1 MVFPVKQVDTDTV
14 FRLMAKKFKITLAQ
28 LNPTVGD
35 LDGNYEAAVEA
46 WKKAKEA
53 GSDLVAFTELFITGY
68 NTQDLIKKP
77 SFCKVA
83 QEKIT
88 QLAKT
93 CAKGPAIAIGG
104 PAYIEKKLYNA
115 YYILIDGKV
124 ANIIMKHHLPNQN
137 VFDEKRIFD
146 EGEISGPYQ
155 VGPIRIGSPICE
167 DAWHSDVTETLAE
180 TGAQL
185 LLVPNGSPYFNG
197 KNDVRLNKMVS
208 RVVETNL
215 PLIYLNMVGAQDD
228 QVFDGGTF
236 ALNRGG
242 DLAIKLPLFEECL
255 EQIVLEETDTGWCI
269 TNGHLSKVSCGK
281 ELDYYAMVM
290 GLKDYCR
297 KSGFERVLLG
307 LSGGIDSALVA
318 VIASDAL
325 GSTNVR
331 SIMLPSPY
339 TSDTSLIDAAHLA
352 ENLGCQSDTLS
363 ITESLNSIEETLST
377 MFEGHDTDL
386 TEENIQSR
394 LRGLLLMAVSNKFGE
409 MLLTTG
415 NKSEVSVGYSTIYGD
430 MAGGFNP
437 IKDLYKTR
445 VFEIAKWRNQ
455 NHRSWMKGP
464 SGMIIPENIIS
475 KAPTAELRPNQKDSD
490 SLPDYPVL
498 DAILTILIDEDG
510 SIEDCLKE
518 GYEKTDV
525 IKVEKLIYSS
535 EYKRFQSAPGT
546 RLTQRAFWLD
556 RRYPIVNKWHTKK

>member
-1 MVFPVKQVDTDTV
+1 
-14 FRLMAKKFKITLAQ
+14 MAKKFQITLAQ

-35 LDGNYEAAVEA
+35 LEGNYKVAIEA
-46 WKKAKEA
+46 WEQAQKM
-53 GSDLVAFTELFITGY
+53 GSDLIAFTELFITGY

-77 SFCKVA
+77 SFFKAA
-83 QEKIT
+83 QDQILK
-88 QLAKT
+88 LAKN
-93 CAKGPAIAIGG
+93 CKNGPAIAIGG
-104 PAYIEKKLYNA
+104 PAYLKGKLYNA
-115 YYILIDGKV
+115 YYILADGNV
-124 ANIIMKHHLPNQN
+124 ADVIMKHHLPNQN

-155 VGPIRIGSPICE
+155 IGPIRIGSPICE
-167 DAWHSDVTETLAE
+167 DAWHSDVSETLSE

-185 LLVPNGSPYFNG
+185 LLVPNGSPYYNG
-197 KNDVRLNKMVS
+197 KNDVRLNKMVA

-242 DLAIKLPLFEECL
+242 SLAIKLPLFEEAL
-255 EQIVLEETDTGWCI
+255 EHIVLEETDIGWNI
-269 TNGHLSKVSCGK
+269 IKGDLAKVPCDK
-281 ELDYYAMVM
+281 EVNYHAMVM
-290 GLKDYCR
+290 GLRDYCK
-297 KSGFERVLLG
+297 KSGFEKVVLG

-318 VIASDAL
+318 VIASDAI
-325 GSTNVR
+325 GSANVR

-339 TSDTSLIDAAHLA
+339 TSQTSLIDATDLV
-352 ENLGCQSDTLS
+352 ENLGCKSDTLP
-363 ITESLNSIEETLST
+363 INDSLTAIDKTLSST
-377 MFEGHDTDL
+377 FEGRKIDL

-437 IKDLYKTR
+437 IKDLYKTK
-445 VFEIAKWRNQ
+445 VFEISKWRNK
-455 NHRSWMKGP
+455 NHRPWMKGP
-464 SGMIIPENIIS
+464 SGSIIPDSIIT

-498 DAILTILIDEDG
+498 DAILTILVDEDG
-510 SIEDCLKE
+510 STNDCLKA
-518 GYEKTDV
+518 GYNKSDV
-525 IKVEKLIYSS
+525 SKVEKLLYES

-546 RLTQRAFWLD
+546 RLSQRAFWLD
-556 RRYPIVNKWHTKK
+556 RRYPIVNKWRDK

>member
-1 MVFPVKQVDTDTV
+1 
-14 FRLMAKKFKITLAQ
+14 MAKKFQITVAQ

-35 LDGNYEAAVEA
+35 LEGNYKVALEA
-46 WKKAKEA
+46 WEKAQRV
-53 GSDLVAFTELFITGY
+53 GSDLIAFTELFITGY

-77 SFCKVA
+77 SFFKAA
-83 QEKIT
+83 QDQILK
-88 QLAKT
+88 LAKT
-93 CAKGPAIAIGG
+93 CKNGPAIAIGG
-104 PAYIEKKLYNA
+104 PAYLKGKLYNA
-115 YYILIDGKV
+115 YYILADGNV
-124 ANIIMKHHLPNQN
+124 ANVIMKHHLPNQN

-155 VGPIRIGSPICE
+155 IGPIRIGSPICE
-167 DAWHSDVTETLAE
+167 DAWHSDVSETLSE

-185 LLVPNGSPYFNG
+185 LLVPNGSPYYNG
-197 KNDVRLNKMVS
+197 KNDVRLNKMVA

-242 DLAIKLPLFEECL
+242 SLAIKLPLFEEAL
-255 EQIVLEETDTGWCI
+255 EHIVLEETDIGWKI
-269 TNGHLSKVSCGK
+269 IKGELAKVPCDK
-281 ELDYYAMVM
+281 ELDYHAMVM
-290 GLKDYCR
+290 GLRDYCK
-297 KSGFERVLLG
+297 KSGFEKVVLG

-318 VIASDAL
+318 VIASDAI
-325 GSTNVR
+325 GSANVR

-339 TSDTSLIDAAHLA
+339 TSQTSLIDATDLV
-352 ENLGCQSDTLS
+352 ENLGCKSDTLP
-363 ITESLNSIEETLST
+363 INDSLTAIDKTLSST
-377 MFEGHDTDL
+377 FEGRKIDL

-437 IKDLYKTR
+437 IKDLYKTK
-445 VFEIAKWRNQ
+445 VFEISKWRNK
-455 NHRSWMKGP
+455 NHRPWMKGP
-464 SGMIIPENIIS
+464 PGSIIPDSIIT

-490 SLPDYPVL
+490 SLPDYPDL
-498 DAILTILIDEDG
+498 DAILTILVDEDG
-510 SIEDCLKE
+510 STSDCLKA
-518 GYEKTDV
+518 GYKKSDV
-525 IKVEKLIYSS
+525 SKVEKLLYGS

-546 RLTQRAFWLD
+546 RLSQRAFWLD
-556 RRYPIVNKWHTKK
+556 RRYPIVNKWRDK

>member
-1 MVFPVKQVDTDTV
+1 
-14 FRLMAKKFKITLAQ
+14 MAKKFQITLAQ

-35 LDGNYEAAVEA
+35 LEGNYKVALEA
-46 WKKAKEA
+46 WEKAQRV
-53 GSDLVAFTELFITGY
+53 GSDLIAFTELFITGY

-77 SFCKVA
+77 SFFKAA
-83 QEKIT
+83 QDQILK
-88 QLAKT
+88 LAKT
-93 CAKGPAIAIGG
+93 CKNGPAIAIGG
-104 PAYIEKKLYNA
+104 PAYLKGKLYNA
-115 YYILIDGKV
+115 YYILADGNV
-124 ANIIMKHHLPNQN
+124 ANVIMKHHLPNQN

-155 VGPIRIGSPICE
+155 IGPIRIGSPICE
-167 DAWHSDVTETLAE
+167 DAWHSDVSETLSE

-185 LLVPNGSPYFNG
+185 LLVPNGSPYYNG
-197 KNDVRLNKMVS
+197 KNDVRLNKMVA

-242 DLAIKLPLFEECL
+242 SLAIKLPLFEEAL
-255 EQIVLEETDTGWCI
+255 EHIVLEETDIGWNI
-269 TNGHLSKVSCGK
+269 IKGELAKVPCDK
-281 ELDYYAMVM
+281 ELDYHAMVM
-290 GLKDYCR
+290 GLRDYCK
-297 KSGFERVLLG
+297 KSGFEKVVLG

-318 VIASDAL
+318 VIASDAI
-325 GSTNVR
+325 GSANVR

-339 TSDTSLIDAAHLA
+339 TSQTSLIDATDLV
-352 ENLGCQSDTLS
+352 ENLGCKSDTLP
-363 ITESLNSIEETLST
+363 INDSLTAIDKTLSN
-377 MFEGHDTDL
+377 MFEGRKIDL

-437 IKDLYKTR
+437 IKDLYKTK
-445 VFEIAKWRNQ
+445 VFEISKWRNK
-455 NHRSWMKGP
+455 NHRPWMKGP
-464 SGMIIPENIIS
+464 PGSIIPDSIIT

-498 DAILTILIDEDG
+498 DAILTILVDEDG
-510 SIEDCLKE
+510 STNDCLKA
-518 GYEKTDV
+518 GYNKSDV
-525 IKVEKLIYSS
+525 SKVEKLLYES

-546 RLTQRAFWLD
+546 RLSQRAFWLD
-556 RRYPIVNKWHTKK
+556 RRYPIVNKWRDK

>member
-1 MVFPVKQVDTDTV
+1 
-14 FRLMAKKFKITLAQ
+14 MAKKFQITLAQ

-35 LDGNYEAAVEA
+35 LEGNYKVALEA
-46 WKKAKEA
+46 WKKAQRV
-53 GSDLVAFTELFITGY
+53 GSDLIAFTELFITGY

-77 SFCKVA
+77 SFFKAA
-83 QEKIT
+83 QDQILK
-88 QLAKT
+88 LAKT
-93 CAKGPAIAIGG
+93 CKNGPAIAIGG
-104 PAYIEKKLYNA
+104 PAYLKGKLYNA
-115 YYILIDGKV
+115 YYILADGNV
-124 ANIIMKHHLPNQN
+124 ANVIMKHHLPNQN

-155 VGPIRIGSPICE
+155 IGPIRIGSPICE
-167 DAWHSDVTETLAE
+167 DAWHSDVSETLSE

-185 LLVPNGSPYFNG
+185 LLVPNGSPYYNG
-197 KNDVRLNKMVS
+197 KNDVRLNKMVA

-242 DLAIKLPLFEECL
+242 SLAIKLPLFEEAL
-255 EQIVLEETDTGWCI
+255 EHIVLEETDIGWNI
-269 TNGHLSKVSCGK
+269 IKGELAKVPCDK
-281 ELDYYAMVM
+281 ELDYHAMVM
-290 GLKDYCR
+290 GLRDYCK
-297 KSGFERVLLG
+297 KSGFEKVVLG

-318 VIASDAL
+318 VIASDAI
-325 GSTNVR
+325 GSANVR

-339 TSDTSLIDAAHLA
+339 TSQTSLIDATDLV
-352 ENLGCQSDTLS
+352 ENLGCKSDTLP
-363 ITESLNSIEETLST
+363 INDSLTAIDKTLSST
-377 MFEGHDTDL
+377 FEGRKIDL

-437 IKDLYKTR
+437 IKDLYKTK
-445 VFEIAKWRNQ
+445 VFEISKWRNK
-455 NHRSWMKGP
+455 NHRPWMKGP
-464 SGMIIPENIIS
+464 PGSIIPDSIIT

-490 SLPDYPVL
+490 SLPDYPDL
-498 DAILTILIDEDG
+498 DAILTILVDEDG
-510 SIEDCLKE
+510 STSDCLKA
-518 GYEKTDV
+518 GYKKSDV
-525 IKVEKLIYSS
+525 SKVEKLLYGS

-546 RLTQRAFWLD
+546 RLSQRAFWLD
-556 RRYPIVNKWHTKK
+556 RRYPIVNKWRDK

>member
-1 MVFPVKQVDTDTV
+1 
-14 FRLMAKKFKITLAQ
+14 MAKKFQITLAQ

-35 LDGNYEAAVEA
+35 LEGNYKVALEA
-46 WKKAKEA
+46 WEKAQRV
-53 GSDLVAFTELFITGY
+53 GSDLIAFTELFITGY

-77 SFCKVA
+77 SFFNAA
-83 QEKIT
+83 QDQILK
-88 QLAKT
+88 LAKT
-93 CAKGPAIAIGG
+93 CKNGPAIAIGG
-104 PAYIEKKLYNA
+104 PAYLKGKLYNA
-115 YYILIDGKV
+115 YYILADGNV
-124 ANIIMKHHLPNQN
+124 ANVIMKHHLPNQN

-155 VGPIRIGSPICE
+155 IGPIRIGSPICE
-167 DAWHSDVTETLAE
+167 DAWHSDVSETLSE

-185 LLVPNGSPYFNG
+185 LLVPNGSPYYNG
-197 KNDVRLNKMVS
+197 KNDVRLNKMVA

-242 DLAIKLPLFEECL
+242 SLAIKLPLFEEAL
-255 EQIVLEETDTGWCI
+255 EHIVLEETDIGWNI
-269 TNGHLSKVSCGK
+269 IKGELAKVPCDK
-281 ELDYYAMVM
+281 ELDYHAMVM
-290 GLKDYCR
+290 GLRDYCK
-297 KSGFERVLLG
+297 KSGFEKVVLG

-318 VIASDAL
+318 VIASDAI
-325 GSTNVR
+325 GSANVR

-339 TSDTSLIDAAHLA
+339 TSQTSLIDATDLV
-352 ENLGCQSDTLS
+352 ENLGCKSDTLP
-363 ITESLNSIEETLST
+363 INDSLTAIDKTLSST
-377 MFEGHDTDL
+377 FEGRKIDL

-437 IKDLYKTR
+437 IKDLYKTK
-445 VFEIAKWRNQ
+445 VFEISKWRNK
-455 NHRSWMKGP
+455 NHRPWMKGP
-464 SGMIIPENIIS
+464 PGSIIPESIIT

-490 SLPDYPVL
+490 SLPDYPDL
-498 DAILTILIDEDG
+498 DAILTILVDEDG
-510 SIEDCLKE
+510 STSDCLKA
-518 GYEKTDV
+518 GYKKSDV
-525 IKVEKLIYSS
+525 SKVEKLLYGS

-546 RLTQRAFWLD
+546 RLSQRAFWLD
-556 RRYPIVNKWHTKK
+556 RRYPIVNKWRDK

>member
-1 MVFPVKQVDTDTV
+1 MDHVTV
-14 FRLMAKKFKITLAQ
+14 VSELMAKKFQITLAQ

-35 LDGNYEAAVEA
+35 LEGNYKVAFEA
-46 WKKAKEA
+46 WEQAQKM
-53 GSDLVAFTELFITGY
+53 GSDLIAFTELFITGY

-77 SFCKVA
+77 SFFKAA
-83 QEKIT
+83 QDQIL
-88 QLAKT
+88 QLAKA
-93 CAKGPAIAIGG
+93 CRKGPAIAIGG
-104 PAYIEKKLYNA
+104 PAYIEDKLYNA
-115 YYILIDGKV
+115 YYILVDGNI
-124 ANIIMKHHLPNQN
+124 ANVIMKHHLPNQN

-155 VGPIRIGSPICE
+155 IGPIRIGSPICE
-167 DAWHSDVTETLAE
+167 DAWHSDVSETLSE
-180 TGAQL
+180 TGAQV
-185 LLVPNGSPYFNG
+185 LLVPNGSPYYNG
-197 KNDVRLNKMVS
+197 KNDVRLNKMVA

-242 DLAIKLPLFEECL
+242 SLAIKLPLFEEAL
-255 EQIVLEETDTGWCI
+255 EHIVLEDTDIGWKI
-269 TNGHLSKVSCGK
+269 IKGELAKVPCDK
-281 ELDYYAMVM
+281 ELDYHAMVM
-290 GLKDYCR
+290 GLRDYCK
-297 KSGFERVLLG
+297 KSGFEKVVLG

-318 VIASDAL
+318 VIASDAI
-325 GSTNVR
+325 GSANVR

-339 TSDTSLIDAAHLA
+339 TSQTSLIDATDLV
-352 ENLGCQSDTLS
+352 ENLGCKSDTLP
-363 ITESLNSIEETLST
+363 INDSLTAIDKTLSST
-377 MFEGHDTDL
+377 FEGRKIDL

-437 IKDLYKTR
+437 IKDLYKTK
-445 VFEIAKWRNQ
+445 VFEISKWRNK

-464 SGMIIPENIIS
+464 PGSIIPDNIIT

-490 SLPDYPVL
+490 SLPDYPDL
-498 DAILTILIDEDG
+498 DAILTILVDEDG
-510 SIEDCLKE
+510 STSDCLKA
-518 GYEKTDV
+518 GYKKSDV
-525 IKVEKLIYSS
+525 SKVEKLLYGS

-546 RLTQRAFWLD
+546 RLSQRAFWLD
-556 RRYPIVNKWHTKK
+556 RRYPIVNKWRDK

>member
-1 MVFPVKQVDTDTV
+1 
-14 FRLMAKKFKITLAQ
+14 MAKKFQITLAQ

-35 LDGNYEAAVEA
+35 LEGNYKVALEA
-46 WKKAKEA
+46 WEKAQRV
-53 GSDLVAFTELFITGY
+53 GSDLIAFTELFITGY

-77 SFCKVA
+77 SFFKAA
-83 QEKIT
+83 QDQILK
-88 QLAKT
+88 LAKT
-93 CAKGPAIAIGG
+93 CKNGPAIAIGG
-104 PAYIEKKLYNA
+104 PAYLKGKLYNA
-115 YYILIDGKV
+115 YYILADGNV
-124 ANIIMKHHLPNQN
+124 ANVIMKHHLPNQN

-155 VGPIRIGSPICE
+155 IGPIRIGSPICE
-167 DAWHSDVTETLAE
+167 DAWHSDVSETLSE

-185 LLVPNGSPYFNG
+185 LLVPNGSPYYNG
-197 KNDVRLNKMVS
+197 KNDVRLNKMVA

-242 DLAIKLPLFEECL
+242 SLAIKLPFFEEAL
-255 EQIVLEETDTGWCI
+255 KHIVLEETDIGWKI
-269 TNGHLSKVSCGK
+269 IKGELAKVPCDK
-281 ELDYYAMVM
+281 ELDYHAMVM
-290 GLKDYCR
+290 GLRDYCK
-297 KSGFERVLLG
+297 KSGFEKVVLG

-318 VIASDAL
+318 VIASDAI
-325 GSTNVR
+325 GSANVR

-339 TSDTSLIDAAHLA
+339 TSQTSLIDATDLV
-352 ENLGCQSDTLS
+352 ENLGCKSDTLP
-363 ITESLNSIEETLST
+363 INDSLTAIDKTLSST
-377 MFEGHDTDL
+377 FEGRKIDL

-437 IKDLYKTR
+437 IKDLYKTK
-445 VFEIAKWRNQ
+445 VFEISKWRNK
-455 NHRSWMKGP
+455 NHRPWMKGP
-464 SGMIIPENIIS
+464 PGSIIPDSIIT

-490 SLPDYPVL
+490 SLPDYPDL
-498 DAILTILIDEDG
+498 DAILTILVDEDG
-510 SIEDCLKE
+510 STSDCLKA
-518 GYEKTDV
+518 GYKKSDV
-525 IKVEKLIYSS
+525 SKVEKLLYGS

-546 RLTQRAFWLD
+546 RLSQRAFWLD
-556 RRYPIVNKWHTKK
+556 RRYPIVNKWRDK

>member
-1 MVFPVKQVDTDTV
+1 
-14 FRLMAKKFKITLAQ
+14 MAKKFQITLAQ

-35 LDGNYEAAVEA
+35 LEGNYKVALEA
-46 WKKAKEA
+46 WEKAQRV
-53 GSDLVAFTELFITGY
+53 GSDLIAFTELFITGY

-77 SFCKVA
+77 SFFKA
-83 QEKIT
+83 AHDQILK
-88 QLAKT
+88 LAKT
-93 CAKGPAIAIGG
+93 CKNGPAIAIGG
-104 PAYIEKKLYNA
+104 PAYLKGKLYNA
-115 YYILIDGKV
+115 YYILADGNV
-124 ANIIMKHHLPNQN
+124 ANVIMKHHLPNQN

-155 VGPIRIGSPICE
+155 IGPIRIGSPICE
-167 DAWHSDVTETLAE
+167 DAWHSDVSETLSE

-185 LLVPNGSPYFNG
+185 LLVPNGSPYYNG
-197 KNDVRLNKMVS
+197 KNDVRLNKMVA

-242 DLAIKLPLFEECL
+242 SLAIKLPLFEEAL
-255 EQIVLEETDTGWCI
+255 EHIVLEETDIGWNI
-269 TNGHLSKVSCGK
+269 IKGELAKVPCDK
-281 ELDYYAMVM
+281 ELDYHAMVM
-290 GLKDYCR
+290 GLRDYCK
-297 KSGFERVLLG
+297 KSGFEKVVLG

-318 VIASDAL
+318 VIASDAI
-325 GSTNVR
+325 GSANVR

-339 TSDTSLIDAAHLA
+339 TSQTSLIDATDLV
-352 ENLGCQSDTLS
+352 ENLGCKSDTLP
-363 ITESLNSIEETLST
+363 INDSLTAIDKTLSST
-377 MFEGHDTDL
+377 FEGRKIDL

-437 IKDLYKTR
+437 IKDLYKTK
-445 VFEIAKWRNQ
+445 VFEISKWRNK
-455 NHRSWMKGP
+455 NHRPWMKGP
-464 SGMIIPENIIS
+464 PGSIIPDSIIT

-490 SLPDYPVL
+490 SLPDYPDL
-498 DAILTILIDEDG
+498 DAILTILVDEDG
-510 SIEDCLKE
+510 STSDCLKA
-518 GYEKTDV
+518 GYKKSDV
-525 IKVEKLIYSS
+525 SKVEKLLYGS

-546 RLTQRAFWLD
+546 RLSQRAFWLD
-556 RRYPIVNKWHTKK
+556 RRYPIVNKWRDK

>member
-1 MVFPVKQVDTDTV
+1 M
-14 FRLMAKKFKITLAQ
+14 AQ

-35 LDGNYEAAVEA
+35 LEGNYKVAIEA
-46 WKKAKEA
+46 WEQAQKM
-53 GSDLVAFTELFITGY
+53 GSDLIAFTELFITGY

-77 SFCKVA
+77 SFFKAA
-83 QEKIT
+83 QDQILK
-88 QLAKT
+88 LAKN
-93 CAKGPAIAIGG
+93 CKNGPAIAIGG
-104 PAYIEKKLYNA
+104 PAYLKGKLYNA
-115 YYILIDGKV
+115 YYILADGNV
-124 ANIIMKHHLPNQN
+124 ADVIMKHHLPNQN

-155 VGPIRIGSPICE
+155 IGPIRIGSPICE
-167 DAWHSDVTETLAE
+167 DAWHSDVSETLSE

-185 LLVPNGSPYFNG
+185 LLVPNGSPYYNG
-197 KNDVRLNKMVS
+197 KNDVRLNKMVA

-242 DLAIKLPLFEECL
+242 SLAIKLPLFEEAL
-255 EQIVLEETDTGWCI
+255 EHIVLEETDIGWNI
-269 TNGHLSKVSCGK
+269 IKGDLAKVPCDK
-281 ELDYYAMVM
+281 ESDYHAMVM
-290 GLKDYCR
+290 GLRDYCK
-297 KSGFERVLLG
+297 KSGFEKVVLG

-318 VIASDAL
+318 VIASDAI
-325 GSTNVR
+325 GSANVR

-339 TSDTSLIDAAHLA
+339 TSQTSLIDATDLV
-352 ENLGCQSDTLS
+352 ENLGCKSDTLP
-363 ITESLNSIEETLST
+363 INDSLTAIDKTLSST
-377 MFEGHDTDL
+377 FEGRKIDL

-437 IKDLYKTR
+437 IKDLYKTK
-445 VFEIAKWRNQ
+445 VFEISKWRNK
-455 NHRSWMKGP
+455 NHRPWMKGP
-464 SGMIIPENIIS
+464 PGSIIPDSIIT

-498 DAILTILIDEDG
+498 DAILTILVDEDG
-510 SIEDCLKE
+510 STNDCLKA
-518 GYEKTDV
+518 GYNKSDV
-525 IKVEKLIYSS
+525 SKVEKLLYES

-546 RLTQRAFWLD
+546 RLSQRAFWLD
-556 RRYPIVNKWHTKK
+556 RRYPIVNKWRDK

>member
-1 MVFPVKQVDTDTV
+1 
-14 FRLMAKKFKITLAQ
+14 MAKKFQITLAQ

-35 LDGNYEAAVEA
+35 LEGNYKVAIEA
-46 WKKAKEA
+46 WEQAQKM
-53 GSDLVAFTELFITGY
+53 GSDLIAFTELFITGY

-77 SFCKVA
+77 SFFKAA
-83 QEKIT
+83 QDQILK
-88 QLAKT
+88 LAKN
-93 CAKGPAIAIGG
+93 CKNGPAIAIGG
-104 PAYIEKKLYNA
+104 PAYLKGKLYNA
-115 YYILIDGKV
+115 YYILADGNV
-124 ANIIMKHHLPNQN
+124 ADVIMKHHLPNQN

-155 VGPIRIGSPICE
+155 IGPIRIGSPICE
-167 DAWHSDVTETLAE
+167 DAWHSDVSETLSE

-185 LLVPNGSPYFNG
+185 LLVPNGSPYYNG
-197 KNDVRLNKMVS
+197 KNDVRLNKMVA

-242 DLAIKLPLFEECL
+242 SLAIKLPLFEEAL
-255 EQIVLEETDTGWCI
+255 EHIVLEETDIGWNI
-269 TNGHLSKVSCGK
+269 IKGDLAKVPCDK
-281 ELDYYAMVM
+281 ESDYHAMVM
-290 GLKDYCR
+290 GLRDYCK
-297 KSGFERVLLG
+297 KSGFEKVVLG

-318 VIASDAL
+318 VIASDAI
-325 GSTNVR
+325 GSANVR

-339 TSDTSLIDAAHLA
+339 TSQTSLIDATDLV
-352 ENLGCQSDTLS
+352 ENLGCKSDTLP
-363 ITESLNSIEETLST
+363 INDSLTAIDKTLSST
-377 MFEGHDTDL
+377 FEGRKIDL

-437 IKDLYKTR
+437 IKDLYKTK
-445 VFEIAKWRNQ
+445 VFEISKWRNK
-455 NHRSWMKGP
+455 NHRPWMKGP
-464 SGMIIPENIIS
+464 PGSIIPDSIIT

-498 DAILTILIDEDG
+498 DAILTILVDEDG
-510 SIEDCLKE
+510 STSDCLKA
-518 GYEKTDV
+518 GYNKSDV
-525 IKVEKLIYSS
+525 SKVEKLLYES

-546 RLTQRAFWLD
+546 RLSQRAFWLD
-556 RRYPIVNKWHTKK
+556 RRYPIVNKWRDK

>member
-1 MVFPVKQVDTDTV
+1 
-14 FRLMAKKFKITLAQ
+14 MAKKFQITLAQ

-35 LDGNYEAAVEA
+35 LEGNYKVAIEA
-46 WKKAKEA
+46 WEQAQKM
-53 GSDLVAFTELFITGY
+53 GSDLIAFTELFITGY

-77 SFCKVA
+77 SFFKAA
-83 QEKIT
+83 QDQILK
-88 QLAKT
+88 LAKN
-93 CAKGPAIAIGG
+93 CKNGPAIAIGG
-104 PAYIEKKLYNA
+104 PAYLKGKLYNA
-115 YYILIDGKV
+115 YYILADGNV
-124 ANIIMKHHLPNQN
+124 ADVIMKHHLPNQN

-155 VGPIRIGSPICE
+155 IGPIRIGSPICE
-167 DAWHSDVTETLAE
+167 DAWHSDVSETLSE

-185 LLVPNGSPYFNG
+185 LLVPNGSPYYNG
-197 KNDVRLNKMVS
+197 KNDVRLNKMVA

-242 DLAIKLPLFEECL
+242 SLAMKLPLFEEAL
-255 EQIVLEETDTGWCI
+255 EHIVLEETDIGWNI
-269 TNGHLSKVSCGK
+269 IKGELAKVPCDK
-281 ELDYYAMVM
+281 ELDYHAMVM
-290 GLKDYCR
+290 GLRDYCK
-297 KSGFERVLLG
+297 KSGFEKVVLG

-318 VIASDAL
+318 VIASDAI
-325 GSTNVR
+325 GSANVR

-339 TSDTSLIDAAHLA
+339 TSQTSLIDATDLV
-352 ENLGCQSDTLS
+352 ENLGCKSDTLP
-363 ITESLNSIEETLST
+363 INDSLTAIDKTLSST
-377 MFEGHDTDL
+377 FEGRKIDL

-437 IKDLYKTR
+437 IKDLYKTK
-445 VFEIAKWRNQ
+445 VFEISKWRNK
-455 NHRSWMKGP
+455 NHRPWMKGP
-464 SGMIIPENIIS
+464 SGSIIPDSIIT

-498 DAILTILIDEDG
+498 DAILTILVDEDG
-510 SIEDCLKE
+510 STNDCLKA
-518 GYEKTDV
+518 GYNKSDV
-525 IKVEKLIYSS
+525 SKVEKLLYES

-546 RLTQRAFWLD
+546 RLSQRAFWLD
-556 RRYPIVNKWHTKK
+556 RRYPIVNKWRDK

>member
-1 MVFPVKQVDTDTV
+1 
-14 FRLMAKKFKITLAQ
+14 MAKKFQITLAQ

-35 LDGNYEAAVEA
+35 LEGNYKVALEA
-46 WKKAKEA
+46 WEQAQKM
-53 GSDLVAFTELFITGY
+53 GSDLIAFTELFITGY

-77 SFCKVA
+77 SFFKAA
-83 QEKIT
+83 QDQILK
-88 QLAKT
+88 LAKT
-93 CAKGPAIAIGG
+93 CKNGPAIAIGG
-104 PAYIEKKLYNA
+104 PAYLKGKLYNA
-115 YYILIDGKV
+115 YYILADGNV
-124 ANIIMKHHLPNQN
+124 ANVIMKHHLPNQN

-155 VGPIRIGSPICE
+155 IGPIRIGSPICE
-167 DAWHSDVTETLAE
+167 DAWHSDVSETLSE

-185 LLVPNGSPYFNG
+185 LLVPNGSPYYNG
-197 KNDVRLNKMVS
+197 KNDVRLNKMVA

-242 DLAIKLPLFEECL
+242 SLAIKLPLFEEAL
-255 EQIVLEETDTGWCI
+255 EHIVLEETDIGWNI
-269 TNGHLSKVSCGK
+269 IKGELAKVPCDK
-281 ELDYYAMVM
+281 ELDYHAMVM
-290 GLKDYCR
+290 GLRDYCK
-297 KSGFERVLLG
+297 KSGFEKVVLG

-318 VIASDAL
+318 VIASDAI
-325 GSTNVR
+325 GSANVR

-339 TSDTSLIDAAHLA
+339 TSQTSLIDATDLV
-352 ENLGCQSDTLS
+352 ENLGCKSDTLP
-363 ITESLNSIEETLST
+363 INDSLTAIDKTLSST
-377 MFEGHDTDL
+377 FEGRKIDL

-437 IKDLYKTR
+437 IKDLYKTK
-445 VFEIAKWRNQ
+445 VFEISKWRNK
-455 NHRSWMKGP
+455 NHRPWMKGP
-464 SGMIIPENIIS
+464 PGSIIPDSIIT

-490 SLPDYPVL
+490 SLPDYPDL
-498 DAILTILIDEDG
+498 DAILTILVDEDG
-510 SIEDCLKE
+510 STSDCLKA
-518 GYEKTDV
+518 GYKKSDV
-525 IKVEKLIYSS
+525 SKVEKLLYGS

-546 RLTQRAFWLD
+546 RLSQRAFWLD
-556 RRYPIVNKWHTKK
+556 RRYPIVNKWRDK

>member
-1 MVFPVKQVDTDTV
+1 MDHVTV
-14 FRLMAKKFKITLAQ
+14 VSELMAKKFQITLAQ

-35 LDGNYEAAVEA
+35 LEGNYKVAFEA
-46 WKKAKEA
+46 WEQAQKM
-53 GSDLVAFTELFITGY
+53 GSDLIAFTELFITGY

-77 SFCKVA
+77 SFFKAA
-83 QEKIT
+83 QDQIL
-88 QLAKT
+88 QLAKA
-93 CAKGPAIAIGG
+93 CRKGPAIAIGG
-104 PAYIEKKLYNA
+104 PAYIEDKLYNA
-115 YYILIDGKV
+115 YYILADGNI
-124 ANIIMKHHLPNQN
+124 ANVIMKHHLPNQN

-155 VGPIRIGSPICE
+155 IGPIRIGSPICE
-167 DAWHSDVTETLAE
+167 DAWHSDVSETLSE
-180 TGAQL
+180 TGAQV
-185 LLVPNGSPYFNG
+185 LLVPNGSPYYNG
-197 KNDVRLNKMVS
+197 KNDVRLNKMVA

-242 DLAIKLPLFEECL
+242 SLAIKLPLFEEAL
-255 EQIVLEETDTGWCI
+255 EHIVLEETDIGWNI
-269 TNGHLSKVSCGK
+269 IKGELAKVPCDK
-281 ELDYYAMVM
+281 ELDYHAMVM
-290 GLKDYCR
+290 GLRDYCK
-297 KSGFERVLLG
+297 KSGFEKVVLG

-318 VIASDAL
+318 VIASDAI
-325 GSTNVR
+325 GSANVR

-339 TSDTSLIDAAHLA
+339 TSQTSLIDATDLVK
-352 ENLGCQSDTLS
+352 NLGCKSDTLP
-363 ITESLNSIEETLST
+363 INDSLTAIDKTLSST
-377 MFEGHDTDL
+377 FEGRKIDL

-437 IKDLYKTR
+437 IKDLYKTK
-445 VFEIAKWRNQ
+445 VFEISKWRNK

-464 SGMIIPENIIS
+464 PGSIIPDNIIT

-498 DAILTILIDEDG
+498 DAILTILVDEDG
-510 SIEDCLKE
+510 STSDCLKA
-518 GYEKTDV
+518 GYNKSDV
-525 IKVEKLIYSS
+525 SKVEKLLYGS

-546 RLTQRAFWLD
+546 RLSQRAFWLD
-556 RRYPIVNKWHTKK
+556 RRYPIVNKWRDK

>member
-1 MVFPVKQVDTDTV
+1 
-14 FRLMAKKFKITLAQ
+14 MAKKFQITLAQ

-35 LDGNYEAAVEA
+35 LEGNYKVALEA
-46 WKKAKEA
+46 WEKAQRV
-53 GSDLVAFTELFITGY
+53 GSDLIAFTELFITGY

-77 SFCKVA
+77 SFFKAA
-83 QEKIT
+83 QDQILK
-88 QLAKT
+88 LAKT
-93 CAKGPAIAIGG
+93 CKNGPAIAIGG
-104 PAYIEKKLYNA
+104 PAYIEDKLYNA
-115 YYILIDGKV
+115 YYILADGNI
-124 ANIIMKHHLPNQN
+124 ANVIMKHHLPNQN

-155 VGPIRIGSPICE
+155 IGPIRIGSPICE
-167 DAWHSDVTETLAE
+167 DAWHSDVSETLSE

-185 LLVPNGSPYFNG
+185 LLVPNGSPYYNG
-197 KNDVRLNKMVS
+197 KNDVRLNKMVA

-242 DLAIKLPLFEECL
+242 SLAIKLPLFEEAL
-255 EQIVLEETDTGWCI
+255 EHIVLEETDIGWNI
-269 TNGHLSKVSCGK
+269 IKGELAKVPCDK
-281 ELDYYAMVM
+281 ELDYHAMVM
-290 GLKDYCR
+290 GLRDYCK
-297 KSGFERVLLG
+297 KSGFEKVVLG

-318 VIASDAL
+318 VIASDAI
-325 GSTNVR
+325 GSANVR

-339 TSDTSLIDAAHLA
+339 TSQTSLIDASDLV
-352 ENLGCQSDTLS
+352 ENLGCKSDTLP
-363 ITESLNSIEETLST
+363 INDSLTAIDKTLSST
-377 MFEGHDTDL
+377 FEGRKIDL

-437 IKDLYKTR
+437 IKDLYKTK
-445 VFEIAKWRNQ
+445 VFEISKWRNK
-455 NHRSWMKGP
+455 NHRPWMKGP
-464 SGMIIPENIIS
+464 PGSIIPDSIIT

-490 SLPDYPVL
+490 SLPDYPDL
-498 DAILTILIDEDG
+498 DAILTILVDEDG
-510 SIEDCLKE
+510 STSDCLKA
-518 GYEKTDV
+518 GYNKSDV
-525 IKVEKLIYSS
+525 SKVEKLLYGS

-546 RLTQRAFWLD
+546 RLSQRAFWLD
-556 RRYPIVNKWHTKK
+556 RRYPIVNKWRDK

>member
-1 MVFPVKQVDTDTV
+1 
-14 FRLMAKKFKITLAQ
+14 MAKKFQITLAQ

-35 LDGNYEAAVEA
+35 LEGNYKVALEA
-46 WKKAKEA
+46 WKKAQRV
-53 GSDLVAFTELFITGY
+53 GSDLIAFTELFITGY

-77 SFCKVA
+77 SFFKAA
-83 QEKIT
+83 QDQILK
-88 QLAKT
+88 LAKT
-93 CAKGPAIAIGG
+93 CKNGPAIAIGG
-104 PAYIEKKLYNA
+104 PAYLKGKLYNA
-115 YYILIDGKV
+115 YYILADGNV
-124 ANIIMKHHLPNQN
+124 ANVIMKHHLPNQN

-155 VGPIRIGSPICE
+155 IGPIRIGSPICE
-167 DAWHSDVTETLAE
+167 DAWHSDVSETLSE

-185 LLVPNGSPYFNG
+185 LLVPNGSPYYNG
-197 KNDVRLNKMVS
+197 KNDVRLNKMVA

-242 DLAIKLPLFEECL
+242 SLAIKLPLFEEAL
-255 EQIVLEETDTGWCI
+255 EHIVLEETDIGWKI
-269 TNGHLSKVSCGK
+269 IKGELAKVPCDK
-281 ELDYYAMVM
+281 ELDYHAMVM
-290 GLKDYCR
+290 GLRDYCT
-297 KSGFERVLLG
+297 KSGFEKVVLG

-318 VIASDAL
+318 VIASDAI
-325 GSTNVR
+325 GSANVR

-339 TSDTSLIDAAHLA
+339 TSQTSLIDATDLV
-352 ENLGCQSDTLS
+352 ENLGCKSDTLP
-363 ITESLNSIEETLST
+363 INDSLTAIDKTLSST
-377 MFEGHDTDL
+377 FEGRKIDL

-437 IKDLYKTR
+437 IKDLYKTK
-445 VFEIAKWRNQ
+445 VFEISKWRNK
-455 NHRSWMKGP
+455 NHRPWMKGP
-464 SGMIIPENIIS
+464 PGSIIPDSIIT

-490 SLPDYPVL
+490 SLPDYPDL
-498 DAILTILIDEDG
+498 DAILTILVDEDG
-510 SIEDCLKE
+510 STSDCLKA
-518 GYEKTDV
+518 GYKKSDV
-525 IKVEKLIYSS
+525 SKVEKLLYGS

-546 RLTQRAFWLD
+546 RLSQRAFWLD
-556 RRYPIVNKWHTKK
+556 RRYPIVNKWRDK

>member
-1 MVFPVKQVDTDTV
+1 
-14 FRLMAKKFKITLAQ
+14 MAKKFQITLAQ

-35 LDGNYEAAVEA
+35 LEGNYKVAIEA
-46 WKKAKEA
+46 WEQAQKM
-53 GSDLVAFTELFITGY
+53 GSDLIAFTELFITGY

-77 SFCKVA
+77 SFFKAA
-83 QEKIT
+83 QDQILK
-88 QLAKT
+88 LAKN
-93 CAKGPAIAIGG
+93 CKNGPAIAIGG
-104 PAYIEKKLYNA
+104 PAYLKGKLYNA
-115 YYILIDGKV
+115 YYILADGNV
-124 ANIIMKHHLPNQN
+124 ADVIMKHHLPNQN

-155 VGPIRIGSPICE
+155 IGPIRIGSPICE
-167 DAWHSDVTETLAE
+167 DAWHSDVSETLSE

-185 LLVPNGSPYFNG
+185 LLVPNGSPYYNG
-197 KNDVRLNKMVS
+197 KNDVRLNKMVA

-242 DLAIKLPLFEECL
+242 SLAIKLPLFEEAL
-255 EQIVLEETDTGWCI
+255 EHIVLEETDIGWSI
-269 TNGHLSKVSCGK
+269 IKGELAKVPCDK
-281 ELDYYAMVM
+281 ELDYHAMVM
-290 GLKDYCR
+290 GLRDYCK
-297 KSGFERVLLG
+297 KSGFEKVVLG

-318 VIASDAL
+318 VIASDAI
-325 GSTNVR
+325 GSANVR

-339 TSDTSLIDAAHLA
+339 TSQTSLIDATDLV
-352 ENLGCQSDTLS
+352 ENLGCKSDTLP
-363 ITESLNSIEETLST
+363 INDSLTAIDKTLSST
-377 MFEGHDTDL
+377 FEGRKIDL

-437 IKDLYKTR
+437 IKDLYKTK
-445 VFEIAKWRNQ
+445 VFEISKWRNK
-455 NHRSWMKGP
+455 NHRPWMKGP
-464 SGMIIPENIIS
+464 PGSIIPDSIIT

-498 DAILTILIDEDG
+498 DAILTILVDEDG
-510 SIEDCLKE
+510 STNDCLKA
-518 GYEKTDV
+518 GYNKSDV
-525 IKVEKLIYSS
+525 NKVEKLLYES

-546 RLTQRAFWLD
+546 RLSQRAFWLD
-556 RRYPIVNKWHTKK
+556 RRYPIVNKWRDK

>member
-1 MVFPVKQVDTDTV
+1 
-14 FRLMAKKFKITLAQ
+14 MAKKFQITLAQ

-35 LDGNYEAAVEA
+35 LEGNYKVALEA
-46 WKKAKEA
+46 WKKAQRV
-53 GSDLVAFTELFITGY
+53 GSDLIAFTELFITGY

-77 SFCKVA
+77 SFFKAA
-83 QEKIT
+83 QDQIL
-88 QLAKT
+88 QLAKA
-93 CAKGPAIAIGG
+93 CRKGPAIAIGG
-104 PAYIEKKLYNA
+104 PAYIEDKLYNA
-115 YYILIDGKV
+115 YYILADGNI
-124 ANIIMKHHLPNQN
+124 ANVIMKHHLPNQN

-155 VGPIRIGSPICE
+155 IGPIRIGSPICE
-167 DAWHSDVTETLAE
+167 DAWHSDVSETLSE

-185 LLVPNGSPYFNG
+185 LLVPNGSPYYNG
-197 KNDVRLNKMVS
+197 KNDVRLNKMVA

-242 DLAIKLPLFEECL
+242 SLAIKLPLFEEAL
-255 EQIVLEETDTGWCI
+255 EHIVLEETDIGWNI
-269 TNGHLSKVSCGK
+269 IKGELAKVPCDK
-281 ELDYYAMVM
+281 ELDYHAMVM
-290 GLKDYCR
+290 GLRDYCK
-297 KSGFERVLLG
+297 KSGFEKVVLG

-318 VIASDAL
+318 VIASDAI
-325 GSTNVR
+325 GSANVR

-339 TSDTSLIDAAHLA
+339 TSQTSLIDATDLV
-352 ENLGCQSDTLS
+352 ENLGCKSDTLP
-363 ITESLNSIEETLST
+363 INDSLTAIDKTLSST
-377 MFEGHDTDL
+377 FEGRKIDL

-437 IKDLYKTR
+437 IKDLYKTK
-445 VFEIAKWRNQ
+445 VFEISKWRNK
-455 NHRSWMKGP
+455 NHRPWMKGP
-464 SGMIIPENIIS
+464 PGSIIPDSIIT

-490 SLPDYPVL
+490 SLPDYPDL
-498 DAILTILIDEDG
+498 DAILTILVDEDG
-510 SIEDCLKE
+510 STSDCLKA
-518 GYEKTDV
+518 GYNKSDV
-525 IKVEKLIYSS
+525 SKVEKLLYGS

-546 RLTQRAFWLD
+546 RLSQRAFWLD
-556 RRYPIVNKWHTKK
+556 RRYPIVNKWRDK

>member
-1 MVFPVKQVDTDTV
+1 
-14 FRLMAKKFKITLAQ
+14 MAKKFQITLAQ

-35 LDGNYEAAVEA
+35 LEGNYKVALEA
-46 WKKAKEA
+46 WEKAQRV
-53 GSDLVAFTELFITGY
+53 GSDLIAFTELFITGY

-77 SFCKVA
+77 SFFKAA
-83 QEKIT
+83 QDQILK
-88 QLAKT
+88 LAKT
-93 CAKGPAIAIGG
+93 CKNGPAIAIGG
-104 PAYIEKKLYNA
+104 PAYLKGKLYNA
-115 YYILIDGKV
+115 YYILADGNV
-124 ANIIMKHHLPNQN
+124 ANVIMKHHLPNQN

-155 VGPIRIGSPICE
+155 IGPIRIGSPICE
-167 DAWHSDVTETLAE
+167 DAWHSDVSETLSE

-185 LLVPNGSPYFNG
+185 LLVPNGSPYYNG
-197 KNDVRLNKMVS
+197 KNDVRLNKMVA

-242 DLAIKLPLFEECL
+242 SLALKLPLFEEAL
-255 EQIVLEETDTGWCI
+255 EHIVLEETDIGWKI
-269 TNGHLSKVSCGK
+269 IKGELAKVPCDK
-281 ELDYYAMVM
+281 ELDYHAMVM
-290 GLKDYCR
+290 GLRDYCK
-297 KSGFERVLLG
+297 KSGFEKVVLG

-318 VIASDAL
+318 VIASDAI
-325 GSTNVR
+325 GSANVR

-339 TSDTSLIDAAHLA
+339 TSQTSLIDATDLV
-352 ENLGCQSDTLS
+352 ENLGCKSDTLP
-363 ITESLNSIEETLST
+363 INDSLTAIDKTLSST
-377 MFEGHDTDL
+377 FEGRKIDL

-437 IKDLYKTR
+437 IKDLYKTK
-445 VFEIAKWRNQ
+445 VFEISKWRNK
-455 NHRSWMKGP
+455 NHRPWMKGP
-464 SGMIIPENIIS
+464 PGSIIPDSIIT

-490 SLPDYPVL
+490 SLPDYQVL
-498 DAILTILIDEDG
+498 DAILTILVDEDG
-510 SIEDCLKE
+510 STSDCLKA
-518 GYEKTDV
+518 GYNKSDV
-525 IKVEKLIYSS
+525 SKVEKLLYGS

-546 RLTQRAFWLD
+546 RLSQRAFWLD
-556 RRYPIVNKWHTKK
+556 RRYPIVNKWRDK

>member
-1 MVFPVKQVDTDTV
+1 
-14 FRLMAKKFKITLAQ
+14 MAKKFQLTLAQ

-35 LDGNYEAAVEA
+35 LEGNYKVALEA
-46 WKKAKEA
+46 WKKAQRV
-53 GSDLVAFTELFITGY
+53 GSDLIAFTELFITGY

-77 SFCKVA
+77 SFFKAA
-83 QEKIT
+83 QDQILK
-88 QLAKT
+88 LAKT
-93 CAKGPAIAIGG
+93 CKNGPAIAIGG
-104 PAYIEKKLYNA
+104 PAYLKGKLYNA
-115 YYILIDGKV
+115 YYILADGNV
-124 ANIIMKHHLPNQN
+124 ANVIMKHHLPNQN

-155 VGPIRIGSPICE
+155 IGPIRIGSPICE
-167 DAWHSDVTETLAE
+167 DAWHSDVSETLSE

-185 LLVPNGSPYFNG
+185 LLVPNGSPYYNG
-197 KNDVRLNKMVS
+197 KNDVRLNKMVA

-242 DLAIKLPLFEECL
+242 SLAIKLPLFEEAL
-255 EQIVLEETDTGWCI
+255 EHIVLEETDIGWNI
-269 TNGHLSKVSCGK
+269 IKGELAKVPCDK
-281 ELDYYAMVM
+281 ELDYHAMVM
-290 GLKDYCR
+290 GLRDYCK
-297 KSGFERVLLG
+297 KSGFEKVVLG

-318 VIASDAL
+318 VIASDAI
-325 GSTNVR
+325 GSANVR

-339 TSDTSLIDAAHLA
+339 TSQTSLIDATDLV
-352 ENLGCQSDTLS
+352 ENLGCKSDTLP
-363 ITESLNSIEETLST
+363 INDSLTAIDKTLSST
-377 MFEGHDTDL
+377 FEGRKIDL

-437 IKDLYKTR
+437 IKDLYKTK
-445 VFEIAKWRNQ
+445 VFEISKWRNK
-455 NHRSWMKGP
+455 NHRPWMKGP
-464 SGMIIPENIIS
+464 PGSIIPDSIIT

-490 SLPDYPVL
+490 SLPDYPDL
-498 DAILTILIDEDG
+498 DAILTILVDEDG
-510 SIEDCLKE
+510 STSDCLKA
-518 GYEKTDV
+518 GYKKSDV
-525 IKVEKLIYSS
+525 SKVEKLLYGS

-546 RLTQRAFWLD
+546 RLSQRAFWLD
-556 RRYPIVNKWHTKK
+556 RRYPIVNKWRDK

>member
-1 MVFPVKQVDTDTV
+1 
-14 FRLMAKKFKITLAQ
+14 MAKKFQITLAQ

-35 LDGNYEAAVEA
+35 LEGNYKVALEA
-46 WKKAKEA
+46 WEKAQRV
-53 GSDLVAFTELFITGY
+53 GSDLIAFTELFITGY

-77 SFCKVA
+77 SFFKAA
-83 QEKIT
+83 QDQILK
-88 QLAKT
+88 LAKT
-93 CAKGPAIAIGG
+93 CKNGPAIAIGG
-104 PAYIEKKLYNA
+104 PAYLKGKLYNA
-115 YYILIDGKV
+115 YYILADGNV
-124 ANIIMKHHLPNQN
+124 ANVIMKHHLPNQN

-155 VGPIRIGSPICE
+155 IGPIRIGSPICE
-167 DAWHSDVTETLAE
+167 DAWHSEVSETLSE

-185 LLVPNGSPYFNG
+185 LLVPNGSPYYNG
-197 KNDVRLNKMVS
+197 KNDVRLNKMVA

-242 DLAIKLPLFEECL
+242 SLAIKLPLFEEAL
-255 EQIVLEETDTGWCI
+255 EHIVLEETDIGWKI
-269 TNGHLSKVSCGK
+269 IKGELAKVPCDK
-281 ELDYYAMVM
+281 ELDYHAMVM
-290 GLKDYCR
+290 GLRDYCK
-297 KSGFERVLLG
+297 KSGFEKVVLG

-318 VIASDAL
+318 VIASDAI
-325 GSTNVR
+325 GSANVR

-339 TSDTSLIDAAHLA
+339 TSQTSLIDASDLV
-352 ENLGCQSDTLS
+352 ENLGCKSDTLP
-363 ITESLNSIEETLST
+363 INDSLTAIDKTLSST
-377 MFEGHDTDL
+377 FEGRKIDL

-437 IKDLYKTR
+437 IKDLYKTK
-445 VFEIAKWRNQ
+445 VFEISKWRNK
-455 NHRSWMKGP
+455 NHRPWMKGP
-464 SGMIIPENIIS
+464 PGSIIPDSIIT

-490 SLPDYPVL
+490 SLPDYPDL
-498 DAILTILIDEDG
+498 DAILTILVDEDG
-510 SIEDCLKE
+510 STSDCLKA
-518 GYEKTDV
+518 GYKKSDV
-525 IKVEKLIYSS
+525 SKVEKLLYGS

-546 RLTQRAFWLD
+546 RLSQRAFWLD
-556 RRYPIVNKWHTKK
+556 RRYPIVNKWRDK

>member
-1 MVFPVKQVDTDTV
+1 
-14 FRLMAKKFKITLAQ
+14 MANKFQITLAQ

-35 LDGNYEAAVEA
+35 LEGNYKVAIEA
-46 WKKAKEA
+46 WDQAQKM
-53 GSDLVAFTELFITGY
+53 GSDLIAFTELFITGY

-77 SFCKVA
+77 SFFKAA
-83 QEKIT
+83 QDQILK
-88 QLAKT
+88 LAKT
-93 CAKGPAIAIGG
+93 CKNGPAIAIGG
-104 PAYIEKKLYNA
+104 PAYLKGKLYNA
-115 YYILIDGKV
+115 YYILADGNV

-155 VGPIRIGSPICE
+155 IGPIRIGSPICE
-167 DAWHSDVTETLAE
+167 DAWHSDVSETLSE

-185 LLVPNGSPYFNG
+185 LLVPNGSPYYNG
-197 KNDVRLNKMVS
+197 KNDVRLNKMVA

-242 DLAIKLPLFEECL
+242 RLAIKLPLFEEAL
-255 EQIVLEETDTGWCI
+255 EHIVLEESDMGWNI
-269 TNGHLSKVSCGK
+269 IKGELAKVPCDK
-281 ELDYYAMVM
+281 ELDYHAMVM
-290 GLKDYCR
+290 GLRDYCK
-297 KSGFERVLLG
+297 KSGFEKVVLG

-318 VIASDAL
+318 VIASDAI
-325 GSTNVR
+325 GSANVR

-339 TSDTSLIDAAHLA
+339 TSQTSLIDATDLVD
-352 ENLGCQSDTLS
+352 NLGCKSDTLP
-363 ITESLNSIEETLST
+363 INDSLTAIDKTLSST
-377 MFEGHDTDL
+377 FEGRKIDL

-430 MAGGFNP
+430 MAGGVNP
-437 IKDLYKTR
+437 IKDLYKTK
-445 VFEIAKWRNQ
+445 VFEISKWRNK
-455 NHRSWMKGP
+455 NHRPWMKGP
-464 SGMIIPENIIS
+464 PGSLIPDSIIT

-498 DAILTILIDEDG
+498 DAILTILVDEDG
-510 SIEDCLKE
+510 STSDCLKA
-518 GYEKTDV
+518 GYNKSDV
-525 IKVEKLIYSS
+525 SKVEKLLYDS
-535 EYKRFQSAPGT
+535 EHKRFQSAPGT
-546 RLTQRAFWLD
+546 RLSQRAFWLD
-556 RRYPIVNKWHTKK
+556 RRYPIVNKWRDK

>member
-1 MVFPVKQVDTDTV
+1 
-14 FRLMAKKFKITLAQ
+14 MAKKFQITLAQ

-35 LDGNYEAAVEA
+35 LEGNYKVALEA
-46 WKKAKEA
+46 WEQAQKV

-77 SFCKVA
+77 SFFKAA
-83 QEKIT
+83 QDQILK
-88 QLAKT
+88 LAKT
-93 CAKGPAIAIGG
+93 CKNGPAIAIGG
-104 PAYIEKKLYNA
+104 PAYLKGKLYNA
-115 YYILIDGKV
+115 YYILADGNV
-124 ANIIMKHHLPNQN
+124 ANVIMKHHLPNQN

-155 VGPIRIGSPICE
+155 IGPIRIGSPICE
-167 DAWHSDVTETLAE
+167 DAWHSDVSETLSE
-180 TGAQL
+180 TVAQL
-185 LLVPNGSPYFNG
+185 LLVPNGSPYYNG
-197 KNDVRLNKMVS
+197 KNDVRLNKMVA

-242 DLAIKLPLFEECL
+242 SLAIKLPLFEEAL
-255 EQIVLEETDTGWCI
+255 EHIVLEETDIGWNI
-269 TNGHLSKVSCGK
+269 IKGELAKVPCDK
-281 ELDYYAMVM
+281 ELDYHAMVM
-290 GLKDYCR
+290 GLRDYCK
-297 KSGFERVLLG
+297 KSGFEKVVLG

-318 VIASDAL
+318 VIASDAI
-325 GSTNVR
+325 GSANVR

-339 TSDTSLIDAAHLA
+339 TSQTSLIDATDLV
-352 ENLGCQSDTLS
+352 ENLGCKSDTLP
-363 ITESLNSIEETLST
+363 INDCLTAIDKTLSS
-377 MFEGHDTDL
+377 MFEGRKIDL

-437 IKDLYKTR
+437 IKDLYKTK
-445 VFEIAKWRNQ
+445 VFEISKWRNK
-455 NHRSWMKGP
+455 NHRPWMKGP
-464 SGMIIPENIIS
+464 PGSIIPDSIIT

-490 SLPDYPVL
+490 SLPDYPDL
-498 DAILTILIDEDG
+498 DAILTILVDEDG
-510 SIEDCLKE
+510 STSDCLKA
-518 GYEKTDV
+518 GYKKSDV
-525 IKVEKLIYSS
+525 SKVEKLLYGS

-546 RLTQRAFWLD
+546 RLSQRAFWLD
-556 RRYPIVNKWHTKK
+556 RRYPIVNKWRDK

>member
-1 MVFPVKQVDTDTV
+1 
-14 FRLMAKKFKITLAQ
+14 MAKKFQITLAQ

-35 LDGNYEAAVEA
+35 LEGNYKVALEA
-46 WKKAKEA
+46 WEKAQRV
-53 GSDLVAFTELFITGY
+53 GSDLIAFTELFITGY

-77 SFCKVA
+77 SFFKAA
-83 QEKIT
+83 QDQILK
-88 QLAKT
+88 LAKT
-93 CAKGPAIAIGG
+93 CKNGPAIAIGG
-104 PAYIEKKLYNA
+104 PAYLKGKLYNA
-115 YYILIDGKV
+115 YYILADGNV
-124 ANIIMKHHLPNQN
+124 ANVIMKHHLPNQN

-155 VGPIRIGSPICE
+155 IGPIRIGSPICE
-167 DAWHSDVTETLAE
+167 DAWHSDVSETLSE

-185 LLVPNGSPYFNG
+185 LLVPNGSPYYNG
-197 KNDVRLNKMVS
+197 KNDVRLNKMVA

-242 DLAIKLPLFEECL
+242 SLAIKLPLFEEAL
-255 EQIVLEETDTGWCI
+255 EHIVLEETDIGWNI
-269 TNGHLSKVSCGK
+269 IKGDLAKVPCDK
-281 ELDYYAMVM
+281 ESDYHAMVM
-290 GLKDYCR
+290 GLRDYCK
-297 KSGFERVLLG
+297 KSGFEKVVLG

-318 VIASDAL
+318 VIASDAI
-325 GSTNVR
+325 GSANVR

-339 TSDTSLIDAAHLA
+339 TSQTSLIDATDLV
-352 ENLGCQSDTLS
+352 ENLGCKSDTLP
-363 ITESLNSIEETLST
+363 INDSLTAIDKTLSST
-377 MFEGHDTDL
+377 FEGRKIDL

-437 IKDLYKTR
+437 IKDLYKTK
-445 VFEIAKWRNQ
+445 VFEISKWRNK
-455 NHRSWMKGP
+455 NHRPWMKGP
-464 SGMIIPENIIS
+464 PGSIIPDSIIT

-490 SLPDYPVL
+490 SLPDYPDL
-498 DAILTILIDEDG
+498 DAILTILVDEDG
-510 SIEDCLKE
+510 STSDCLKA
-518 GYEKTDV
+518 GYKKSDV
-525 IKVEKLIYSS
+525 SKVEKLLYGS

-546 RLTQRAFWLD
+546 RLSQRAFWLD
-556 RRYPIVNKWHTKK
+556 RRYPIVNKWRDK

>member
-1 MVFPVKQVDTDTV
+1 
-14 FRLMAKKFKITLAQ
+14 MAKKFQITLAQ

-35 LDGNYEAAVEA
+35 LEGNYKVALEA
-46 WKKAKEA
+46 WEKAQRV
-53 GSDLVAFTELFITGY
+53 GSDLIAFTELFITGY

-77 SFCKVA
+77 SFFKAA
-83 QEKIT
+83 QDQILK
-88 QLAKT
+88 LAKT
-93 CAKGPAIAIGG
+93 CKNGPAIAIGG
-104 PAYIEKKLYNA
+104 PAYLKGKLYNA
-115 YYILIDGKV
+115 YYILADGNV
-124 ANIIMKHHLPNQN
+124 ANVIMKHHLPNQN

-155 VGPIRIGSPICE
+155 IGPIRIGSPICE
-167 DAWHSDVTETLAE
+167 DAWHSDVSETLSE

-185 LLVPNGSPYFNG
+185 LLVPNGSPYYNG
-197 KNDVRLNKMVS
+197 KNDVRLNKMVA

-242 DLAIKLPLFEECL
+242 SLAIKLPLFEEAL
-255 EQIVLEETDTGWCI
+255 EHIVLEETDIGWKI
-269 TNGHLSKVSCGK
+269 IKGELAKVPCDK
-281 ELDYYAMVM
+281 ELDYHAMVM
-290 GLKDYCR
+290 GLRDYCK
-297 KSGFERVLLG
+297 KSGFEKVVLG

-318 VIASDAL
+318 VIASDAI
-325 GSTNVR
+325 GSANVR

-339 TSDTSLIDAAHLA
+339 TSQTSLIDATDLV
-352 ENLGCQSDTLS
+352 ENLGCKSDTLP
-363 ITESLNSIEETLST
+363 INDSLTAIDKTLSST
-377 MFEGHDTDL
+377 FEGRKIDL

-437 IKDLYKTR
+437 IKDLYKTK
-445 VFEIAKWRNQ
+445 VFEISKWRNK
-455 NHRSWMKGP
+455 NHRPWMKGP
-464 SGMIIPENIIS
+464 PGSIIPDSIIT

-498 DAILTILIDEDG
+498 DAILTILVDEDG
-510 SIEDCLKE
+510 STSDCLKA
-518 GYEKTDV
+518 GYNKSDV
-525 IKVEKLIYSS
+525 SKVEKLLYGS

-546 RLTQRAFWLD
+546 RLSQRAFWLD
-556 RRYPIVNKWHTKK
+556 RRYPIVNKWRDK

>member
-1 MVFPVKQVDTDTV
+1 MDHVTV
-14 FRLMAKKFKITLAQ
+14 VSELMAKKFQITLAQ

-35 LDGNYEAAVEA
+35 LEGNYKLAFEA
-46 WKKAKEA
+46 WEQALKM
-53 GSDLVAFTELFITGY
+53 GSDLIAFTELFITGY

-77 SFCKVA
+77 SFFKAA
-83 QEKIT
+83 QDQIL
-88 QLAKT
+88 QLAKA
-93 CAKGPAIAIGG
+93 CRKGPAIAIGG
-104 PAYIEKKLYNA
+104 PAYIEDKLYNA
-115 YYILIDGKV
+115 YYILADGNI
-124 ANIIMKHHLPNQN
+124 ANVIMKHHLPNQN

-155 VGPIRIGSPICE
+155 IGPIRIGSPICE
-167 DAWHSDVTETLAE
+167 DAWHSDVSETLSE
-180 TGAQL
+180 TGAQV
-185 LLVPNGSPYFNG
+185 LLVPNGSPYYNG
-197 KNDVRLNKMVS
+197 KNDVRLNKMVA

-242 DLAIKLPLFEECL
+242 SLAIKLPLFEEAL
-255 EQIVLEETDTGWCI
+255 EHIVLEETDIGWNI
-269 TNGHLSKVSCGK
+269 IKGELAKVPCDK
-281 ELDYYAMVM
+281 ELDYHAMVM
-290 GLKDYCR
+290 GLRDYCK
-297 KSGFERVLLG
+297 KSGFEKVVLG

-318 VIASDAL
+318 VIASDAI
-325 GSTNVR
+325 GSANVR

-339 TSDTSLIDAAHLA
+339 TSQTSLIDATDLV
-352 ENLGCQSDTLS
+352 ENLGCKSDTLP
-363 ITESLNSIEETLST
+363 INDSLTAIDKTLSST
-377 MFEGHDTDL
+377 FEGRKIDL

-437 IKDLYKTR
+437 IKDLYKTK
-445 VFEIAKWRNQ
+445 VFEISKWRNK

-464 SGMIIPENIIS
+464 PGSIIPDNIIT

-498 DAILTILIDEDG
+498 DAILTILVDEDG
-510 SIEDCLKE
+510 STSDCLKA
-518 GYEKTDV
+518 GYNKSDV
-525 IKVEKLIYSS
+525 SKVEKLLYGS

-546 RLTQRAFWLD
+546 RLSQRAFWLD
-556 RRYPIVNKWHTKK
+556 RRYPIVNKWRDK

>member
-1 MVFPVKQVDTDTV
+1 MDHVSVVSE
-14 FRLMAKKFKITLAQ
+14 LMAKKFQITLAQ

-35 LDGNYEAAVEA
+35 LEGNYKVAFEA
-46 WKKAKEA
+46 WEQAQKM
-53 GSDLVAFTELFITGY
+53 GSDLIAFTELFITGY

-77 SFCKVA
+77 SFFKAA
-83 QEKIT
+83 QDQIL
-88 QLAKT
+88 QLAKA
-93 CAKGPAIAIGG
+93 CRKGPAIAIGG
-104 PAYIEKKLYNA
+104 PAYIEDKLYNA
-115 YYILIDGKV
+115 YYILVDGNV
-124 ANIIMKHHLPNQN
+124 SNVIMKHNLPNQN

-155 VGPIRIGSPICE
+155 IGPIRIGSPICE
-167 DAWHSDVTETLAE
+167 DAWHSEVSETLSE

-185 LLVPNGSPYFNG
+185 LLVPNGSPYYNG
-197 KNDVRLNKMVS
+197 KNDVRLNKMVA

-242 DLAIKLPLFEECL
+242 SLAIKLPLFEEAL
-255 EQIVLEETDTGWCI
+255 EHIVLEETDIGWKI
-269 TNGHLSKVSCGK
+269 IKGELAKVPGEK
-281 ELDYYAMVM
+281 ELDYHAMVM
-290 GLKDYCR
+290 GLRDYCK
-297 KSGFERVLLG
+297 KSGFKKVVLG

-318 VIASDAL
+318 VIASDAI
-325 GSTNVR
+325 GSANVR

-339 TSDTSLIDAAHLA
+339 TSQTSLIDATDLV
-352 ENLGCQSDTLS
+352 ENLGCKSDTLP
-363 ITESLNSIEETLST
+363 INDSLTAIDKTLSST
-377 MFEGHDTDL
+377 FEGRKIDL

-437 IKDLYKTR
+437 IKDLYKTK
-445 VFEIAKWRNQ
+445 VFEISKWRNK

-464 SGMIIPENIIS
+464 PGSIIPDNIIT

-498 DAILTILIDEDG
+498 DAILTILVDEDG
-510 SIEDCLKE
+510 STSDCLKA
-518 GYEKTDV
+518 GYNKSDV
-525 IKVEKLIYSS
+525 SKVEKLLYGS

-546 RLTQRAFWLD
+546 RLSQRAFWLD
-556 RRYPIVNKWHTKK
+556 RRYPIVNKWRDK

>member
-1 MVFPVKQVDTDTV
+1 
-14 FRLMAKKFKITLAQ
+14 MAKKFQITLAQ

-35 LDGNYEAAVEA
+35 LEGNYKVAFEA
-46 WKKAKEA
+46 WKKAQRV
-53 GSDLVAFTELFITGY
+53 GSDLIAFTELFITGY

-77 SFCKVA
+77 SFFKAA
-83 QEKIT
+83 QDQILK
-88 QLAKT
+88 LAKT
-93 CAKGPAIAIGG
+93 CKNGPAIAIGG
-104 PAYIEKKLYNA
+104 PAYLKGKLYNA
-115 YYILIDGKV
+115 YYILADGNV
-124 ANIIMKHHLPNQN
+124 ANVIMKHHLPNQN

-155 VGPIRIGSPICE
+155 IGPIRIGSPICE
-167 DAWHSDVTETLAE
+167 DAWHSDVSETLSE

-185 LLVPNGSPYFNG
+185 LLVPNGSPYYNG
-197 KNDVRLNKMVS
+197 KNDVRLNKMVA

-242 DLAIKLPLFEECL
+242 SLAIKLPLFEEAL
-255 EQIVLEETDTGWCI
+255 EHIVLEETDIGWNI
-269 TNGHLSKVSCGK
+269 IKGELAKVPCDK
-281 ELDYYAMVM
+281 ELDYHAMVM
-290 GLKDYCR
+290 GLRDYCK
-297 KSGFERVLLG
+297 KSGFEKVVLG

-318 VIASDAL
+318 VIASDAI
-325 GSTNVR
+325 GSANVR

-339 TSDTSLIDAAHLA
+339 TSQTSLIDATDLV
-352 ENLGCQSDTLS
+352 ENLGCKSDTLP
-363 ITESLNSIEETLST
+363 INDSLTAIDKTLSST
-377 MFEGHDTDL
+377 FEGRKIDL

-437 IKDLYKTR
+437 IKDLYKTK
-445 VFEIAKWRNQ
+445 VFEISKWRNK
-455 NHRSWMKGP
+455 NHRPWMKGP
-464 SGMIIPENIIS
+464 PGSIIPESIIN

-498 DAILTILIDEDG
+498 DAILTILVDEDG
-510 SIEDCLKE
+510 STSDCLKA
-518 GYEKTDV
+518 GYNKSDV
-525 IKVEKLIYSS
+525 SKVEKLLYGS

-546 RLTQRAFWLD
+546 RLSQRAFWLD
-556 RRYPIVNKWHTKK
+556 RRYPIVNKWRDK

>member
-1 MVFPVKQVDTDTV
+1 
-14 FRLMAKKFKITLAQ
+14 MAKKFQITLAQ

-35 LDGNYEAAVEA
+35 LEGNYKVAIEA
-46 WKKAKEA
+46 WEQAQKM
-53 GSDLVAFTELFITGY
+53 GSDLIAFTELFITGY

-77 SFCKVA
+77 SFFKAA
-83 QEKIT
+83 QDQILK
-88 QLAKT
+88 LAKN
-93 CAKGPAIAIGG
+93 CKNGPAIAIGG
-104 PAYIEKKLYNA
+104 PAYLKGKLYNA
-115 YYILIDGKV
+115 YYILADGNV
-124 ANIIMKHHLPNQN
+124 ADVIMKHHLPNQN

-155 VGPIRIGSPICE
+155 IGPIRIGSPICE
-167 DAWHSDVTETLAE
+167 DAWHSDVSETLSE

-185 LLVPNGSPYFNG
+185 LLVPNGSPYYNG
-197 KNDVRLNKMVS
+197 KNDVRLNKMVA

-242 DLAIKLPLFEECL
+242 SLAIKLPLFEEAL
-255 EQIVLEETDTGWCI
+255 EHIVLEETDIGWNI
-269 TNGHLSKVSCGK
+269 IKGELAKVPCDK
-281 ELDYYAMVM
+281 ESDYHAMVM
-290 GLKDYCR
+290 GLRDYCK
-297 KSGFERVLLG
+297 KSGFEKVVLG

-318 VIASDAL
+318 VIASDAI
-325 GSTNVR
+325 GSANVR

-339 TSDTSLIDAAHLA
+339 TSQTSLIDATDLV
-352 ENLGCQSDTLS
+352 ENLGCKSDTLP
-363 ITESLNSIEETLST
+363 INDSLTAIDKTLSST
-377 MFEGHDTDL
+377 FEGRKTDL

-437 IKDLYKTR
+437 IKDLYKTK
-445 VFEIAKWRNQ
+445 VFEISKWRNK
-455 NHRSWMKGP
+455 NHRPWMKGP
-464 SGMIIPENIIS
+464 PGSIIPDSIIT

-498 DAILTILIDEDG
+498 DAILTILVDEDG
-510 SIEDCLKE
+510 STNDCLKA
-518 GYEKTDV
+518 GYNKSDV
-525 IKVEKLIYSS
+525 SKVEKLLYES

-546 RLTQRAFWLD
+546 RLSQRAFWLD
-556 RRYPIVNKWHTKK
+556 RRYPIVNKWRDK

>member
-1 MVFPVKQVDTDTV
+1 
-14 FRLMAKKFKITLAQ
+14 MAKKFQITLAQ

-35 LDGNYEAAVEA
+35 LEGNYKVVIEA
-46 WKKAKEA
+46 WEQAQKM
-53 GSDLVAFTELFITGY
+53 GSDLIAFTELFITGY

-77 SFCKVA
+77 SFFKAA
-83 QEKIT
+83 QDQILK
-88 QLAKT
+88 LAKN
-93 CAKGPAIAIGG
+93 CKNGPAIAIGG
-104 PAYIEKKLYNA
+104 PAYLKGKLYNA
-115 YYILIDGKV
+115 YYILADGNV
-124 ANIIMKHHLPNQN
+124 ADVIMKHHLPNQN

-155 VGPIRIGSPICE
+155 IGPIRIGSPICE
-167 DAWHSDVTETLAE
+167 DAWHSDVSETLSE

-185 LLVPNGSPYFNG
+185 LLVPNGSPYYNG
-197 KNDVRLNKMVS
+197 KNDVRLNKMVA

-242 DLAIKLPLFEECL
+242 SLAIKLPLFEEAL
-255 EQIVLEETDTGWCI
+255 EHIVLEETDIGWNI
-269 TNGHLSKVSCGK
+269 IKGDLAKVPCDK
-281 ELDYYAMVM
+281 ESDYHAMVM
-290 GLKDYCR
+290 GLRDYCK
-297 KSGFERVLLG
+297 KSGFEKVVLG

-318 VIASDAL
+318 VIASDAI
-325 GSTNVR
+325 GSANVR

-339 TSDTSLIDAAHLA
+339 TSQTSLIDATDLV
-352 ENLGCQSDTLS
+352 ENLGCKSDTLP
-363 ITESLNSIEETLST
+363 INDSLTAIDKTLSST
-377 MFEGHDTDL
+377 FEGRKIDL

-437 IKDLYKTR
+437 IKDLYKTK
-445 VFEIAKWRNQ
+445 VFEISKWRNK
-455 NHRSWMKGP
+455 NHRPWMKGP
-464 SGMIIPENIIS
+464 PGSIIPDSIIT

-498 DAILTILIDEDG
+498 DAILTILVDEDG
-510 SIEDCLKE
+510 STNDCLKA
-518 GYEKTDV
+518 GYNKSDV
-525 IKVEKLIYSS
+525 SKVEKLLYES

-546 RLTQRAFWLD
+546 RLSQRAFWLD
-556 RRYPIVNKWHTKK
+556 RRYPIVNKWRDK

>member
-1 MVFPVKQVDTDTV
+1 
-14 FRLMAKKFKITLAQ
+14 MAKKFQITLAQ

-35 LDGNYEAAVEA
+35 LEGNYKVAIEA
-46 WKKAKEA
+46 WEQAQKM
-53 GSDLVAFTELFITGY
+53 GSDLIAFTELFITGY

-77 SFCKVA
+77 SFFKAA
-83 QEKIT
+83 QDQILK
-88 QLAKT
+88 LAKT
-93 CAKGPAIAIGG
+93 CKNGPAIAIGG
-104 PAYIEKKLYNA
+104 PAYLKGKLYNA
-115 YYILIDGKV
+115 YYILADGNV
-124 ANIIMKHHLPNQN
+124 ANVIMKHHLPNQN

-155 VGPIRIGSPICE
+155 IGPIRIGSPICE
-167 DAWHSDVTETLAE
+167 DAWHSDVSETLSE

-185 LLVPNGSPYFNG
+185 LLVPNGSPYYNG
-197 KNDVRLNKMVS
+197 KNDVRLNKMVA

-242 DLAIKLPLFEECL
+242 SLAIKLPLFEEAL
-255 EQIVLEETDTGWCI
+255 EHIVLEETDIGWNI
-269 TNGHLSKVSCGK
+269 IKGELAKVPCDK
-281 ELDYYAMVM
+281 ELDYHAMVM
-290 GLKDYCR
+290 GLRDYCK
-297 KSGFERVLLG
+297 KSGFEKVVLG

-318 VIASDAL
+318 VIASDAI
-325 GSTNVR
+325 GSANVR

-339 TSDTSLIDAAHLA
+339 TSQTSLIDATDLV
-352 ENLGCQSDTLS
+352 ENLGCKSDTLP
-363 ITESLNSIEETLST
+363 INDSLTAIDKTLSST
-377 MFEGHDTDL
+377 FEGRKIDL

-437 IKDLYKTR
+437 IKDLYKTK
-445 VFEIAKWRNQ
+445 VFEISKWRNK
-455 NHRSWMKGP
+455 NHRPWMKGP
-464 SGMIIPENIIS
+464 PGSIIPDSIIT

-510 SIEDCLKE
+510 STSDCLKA
-518 GYEKTDV
+518 GYNKSDV
-525 IKVEKLIYSS
+525 SKVEKLLYES

-546 RLTQRAFWLD
+546 RLSQRAFWLD
-556 RRYPIVNKWHTKK
+556 RRYPIVNKWRDK